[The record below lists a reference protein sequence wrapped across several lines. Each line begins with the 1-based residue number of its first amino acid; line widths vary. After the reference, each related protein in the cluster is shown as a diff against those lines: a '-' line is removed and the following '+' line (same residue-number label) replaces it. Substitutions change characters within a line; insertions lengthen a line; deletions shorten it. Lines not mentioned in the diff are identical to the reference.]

1 MQEKRIR
8 LKIVFSLFYFFWGKG
23 CVWLGNISLFIL
35 CVCARGTVTIKVT
48 TIYGDV
54 RIHVI
59 FVELLALFLR
69 NVDPGG

>member
-1 MQEKRIR
+1 M
-8 LKIVFSLFYFFWGKG
+8 
-23 CVWLGNISLFIL
+23 WLGNISLFIL